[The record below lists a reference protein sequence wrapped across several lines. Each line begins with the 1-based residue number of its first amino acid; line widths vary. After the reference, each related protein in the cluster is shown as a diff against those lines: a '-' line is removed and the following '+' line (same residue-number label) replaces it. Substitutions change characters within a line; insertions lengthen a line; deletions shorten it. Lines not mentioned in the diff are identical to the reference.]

1 MESPESFA
9 KLHGKY
15 NFSAAQLKELEFSDS
30 FYTNEILTAISLWG
44 NWNTH

>member
-15 NFSAAQLKELEFSDS
+15 DFSAAQLEELKSNDKM
-30 FYTNEILTAISLWG
+30 YTVEILVGISLWCD
-44 NWNTH
+44 